1 MNFEELLPL
10 CFPMSFSEIPVGRFF
25 LYKAHH
31 RNTIY
36 VLKKKQDSEKTG
48 YAIAF
53 SDDAISSSIVF
64 PFIIKNECYLVC
76 TNDLCLYCNKY
87 NINYIP
93 VEQKPIPSCSTYIFI
108 NSFHKKIEQEKLK
121 VEKMEKFFS
130 LGASILEDRSVK
142 DIEMVKKEWSYV
154 KSYIKMFE
162 QQLKNGRWLDSTT
175 ETWTPSMKCSVCG
188 QIISAVANT
197 IIQTHYNYCPN
208 CGAKMDLGFK

>member
-1 MNFEELLPL
+1 
-10 CFPMSFSEIPVGRFF
+10 
-25 LYKAHH
+25 
-31 RNTIY
+31 
-36 VLKKKQDSEKTG
+36 
-48 YAIAF
+48 
-53 SDDAISSSIVF
+53 
-64 PFIIKNECYLVC
+64 
-76 TNDLCLYCNKY
+76 
-87 NINYIP
+87 
-93 VEQKPIPSCSTYIFI
+93 
-108 NSFHKKIEQEKLK
+108 
-121 VEKMEKFFS
+121 MEKFFS